1 MRFVDFLKATVLLCA
16 GSATLLAALTII
28 GGARMEEQVNTL
40 IAVCWWAAAAVI
52 GAWIG
57 RHHAASP
64 PIARLL
70 ADAKMQTALPE
81 PRPGLTLVNRL
92 WPLLIATIAAA
103 ALSFW
108 LPQVAGVAAGV
119 AVPEGARP
127 DFGSVWRIGAAEGP
141 HAAPEFF
148 TEEDIHD
155 FYAADWKVHFNSA
168 RTGVRLVG
176 PKPRWARTD
185 GGEAGE

>member
-1 MRFVDFLKATVLLCA
+1 MGALTVPAGATLAVGTPAVHGLRTYVLFAGGGLDVPGFL
-16 GSATLLAALTII
+16 GSSATFTLGGFGGHGGRALRTGDVLHCGID
-28 GGARMEEQVNTL
+28 ETV
-40 IAVCWWAAAAVI
+40 
-52 GAWIG
+52 
-57 RHHAASP
+57 
-64 PIARLL
+64 
-70 ADAKMQTALPE
+70 
-81 PRPGLTLVNRL
+81 
-92 WPLLIATIAAA
+92 ATDET
-103 ALSFW
+103 
-108 LPQVAGVAAGV
+108 VAAAGV
-119 AVPEGARP
+119 AVPESARP

-185 GGEAGE
+185 GGEAGLAPVQHP